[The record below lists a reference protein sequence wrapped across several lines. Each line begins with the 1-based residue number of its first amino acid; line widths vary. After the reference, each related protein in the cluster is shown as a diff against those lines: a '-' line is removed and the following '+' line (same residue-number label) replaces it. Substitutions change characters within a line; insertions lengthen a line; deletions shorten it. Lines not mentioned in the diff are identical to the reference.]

1 MVTSTGNPFA
11 GWAILELMGHK
22 RLAGYVTEVE
32 FAGSAMIRIDVP
44 GDEDG
49 DTATQ
54 LYNSSAMYCLTPT
67 DEATA
72 RAVAKTCTMAPV
84 TRWEIEAPAR
94 RAAAIEAANRDADDE
109 GVWLRPDDLDDD
121 AHSEDL

>member
-1 MVTSTGNPFA
+1 MTDQTDTFA

-22 RLAGYVTEVE
+22 RLAGYVTEVD
-32 FAGSAMIRIDVP
+32 FAGSAMIRIDIP
-44 GDEDG
+44 GDEEG

-72 RAVAKTCTMAPV
+72 RRVAKLSTMAPV
-84 TRWEIEAPAR
+84 TRWQIEAPER
-94 RAAAIEAANRDADDE
+94 RAAAIEAA
-109 GVWLRPDDLDDD
+109 GDDD
-121 AHSEDL
+121 DDPYDDPNPEDF